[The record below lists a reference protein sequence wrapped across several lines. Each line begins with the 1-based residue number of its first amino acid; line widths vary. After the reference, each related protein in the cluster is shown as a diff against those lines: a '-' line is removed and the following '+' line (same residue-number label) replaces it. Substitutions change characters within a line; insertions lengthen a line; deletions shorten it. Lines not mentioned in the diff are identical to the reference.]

1 MKEIGEAFEVLS
13 DPEKK
18 KIFDQYGE
26 EALKGGIP
34 SDSGTAHYR
43 SLHNGFKDLC
53 ASFNLQMVL
62 VLVRVARAFI
72 FQVDQEAV
80 EHSCFE
86 AVMPTTYSS
95 RALTVLFELDNK

>member
-43 SLHNGFKDLC
+43 SLHNGFKDLH
-53 ASFNLQMVL
+53 SKY
-62 VLVRVARAFI
+62 VR
-72 FQVDQEAV
+72 
-80 EHSCFE
+80 HS
-86 AVMPTTYSS
+86 TS
-95 RALTVLFELDNK
+95 RWSWSWSW